1 MCMMGGL
8 GCYFSLIPATILV
21 TISFFVLVSL
31 QKVVSRKLKLFGAVV
46 AVLLWLSALLILSSG
61 MYAAGTARPFMRCPM
76 MEMMKAKHALMNKEQ
91 APGMP
96 MRPGMQGSEKQR

>member
-8 GCYFSLIPATILV
+8 GCCFSLIPATVLL

-31 QKVVSRKLKLFGAVV
+31 QKIVSEKLKLFGIVV
-46 AVLLWLSALLILSSG
+46 VILLWFSALLVFSSG
-61 MYAAGTARPFMRCPM
+61 IYASGATRGFFRCPM
-76 MEMMKAKHALMNKEQ
+76 VEMMKGRRALMNREQ

-96 MRPGMQGSEKQR
+96 IPPRMQGSEKQR